1 MYLSA
6 GKPRNWD
13 EFDTPDIDCCVDC
26 CVDGCWEGEEPYIS
40 WVDSPP
46 AISLPCWPPVES
58 EPSSVSRCRWLLPQL
73 PPPSPA
79 LSSAG
84 RERKKN
90 KTKKKKHEDISSEG
104 QILTLTVNSFF
115 PYLYSPYF
123 PVPIS
128 FTIPPKGQT
137 VTTRSYK
144 VKWHS
149 FKKVMHICT
158 HI

>member
-1 MYLSA
+1 M
-6 GKPRNWD
+6 
-13 EFDTPDIDCCVDC
+13 
-26 CVDGCWEGEEPYIS
+26 
-40 WVDSPP
+40 DSPP

-115 PYLYSPYF
+115 PYLYSPLF
-123 PVPIS
+123 S
-128 FTIPPKGQT
+128 RSHFFHHTPKR
-137 VTTRSYK
+137 TTRSYK

-149 FKKVMHICT
+149 FKKSHAYLHSHLIKNDKRSFVINLFLCCFALGIHS
-158 HI
+158 